1 MVASM
6 SQAKPTTR
14 MTPSPRFAVVELSRL
29 HGHELIRPALLKE
42 LTERIRRD
50 GLLKRPIL
58 VAERDFVILDGH
70 HRAEAVRSLG
80 CAKIPAY
87 LVDYESDLVHL
98 GTWPDAKVRV
108 VSKQEVIRRGLTQD
122 LFPPKTTRHTL
133 SVSLPER
140 PTDLEDLM

>member
-1 MVASM
+1 M

-29 HGHELIRPALLKE
+29 HGHERIRPALLKE

-50 GLLKRPIL
+50 GFLKRPIL
-58 VAERDFVILDGH
+58 VAERDFGILDGH

-98 GTWPDAKVRV
+98 GTWPAARSGSSG
-108 VSKQEVIRRGLTQD
+108 SK
-122 LFPPKTTRHTL
+122 
-133 SVSLPER
+133 ER
-140 PTDLEDLM
+140 SGD

>member
-1 MVASM
+1 M

-29 HGHELIRPALLKE
+29 HGHERIRPALLKE

-50 GLLKRPIL
+50 GFLKRPIL
-58 VAERDFVILDGH
+58 VADGDFVILDGH

-87 LVDYESDLVHL
+87 LADDESDLGHP
-98 GTWPDAKVRV
+98 GTWPDGKGRLG
-108 VSKQEVIRRGLTQD
+108 SMQEEIRRGRTQEH
-122 LFPPKTTRHTL
+122 FPPKSTC
-133 SVSLPER
+133 
-140 PTDLEDLM
+140 

>member
-1 MVASM
+1 M

-14 MTPSPRFAVVELSRL
+14 MTPSPRFAVVELVRL
-29 HGHELIRPALLKE
+29 HGHERIRPALLKE
-42 LTERIRRD
+42 LTEHIRRD
-50 GLLKRPIL
+50 GFLKRPIL
-58 VAERDFVILDGH
+58 VADGDFVILDGH

-80 CAKIPAY
+80 CAKIPTY

-98 GTWPDAKVRV
+98 GTWPDATVPV

-122 LFPPKTTRHTL
+122 PFPPKTTRHTL
-133 SVSLPER
+133 SVPLPER